1 LKGVEMEIST
11 LETSRIIRLPR
22 DRTTAV
28 TVVARRQFAYRYAYA
43 PSADASTSGEEGE
56 DYLVCREDDTTFVF
70 VLCDGVT
77 QSFLGGLG
85 ADVLGDD
92 LMSWLWDRL
101 PSTEDHAEIREALT
115 EHLDALTKT
124 ATVEIRRKPLRKDL
138 EPLHREVLDEKR
150 AAGSES
156 MFVCGRID
164 LAGGECPD
172 GRLVLAWMGDSRIRL
187 WRGQQERT
195 SELGNHF
202 HTAERWSTLHGPL
215 GGKPHVYTAPLRSE
229 PSPIVSVA
237 AYSDGLALLDQHSSL
252 PADFA
257 KDASI
262 QHLFDSPPDDISF
275 MEIWLQDSRPAWS
288 GSGEC
293 LPPDPDPLLP
303 TGSKKK
309 QRPRLAPLFI
319 GAALGIVFGVVLAFF
334 LTPSLP
340 RPEVTLGEKISVILT
355 RVDDKAD
362 PIQVTV
368 DTGQRR
374 TLWIHRNTPTVFEA
388 ANRIIFENPEGRNL
402 QDQVRVV
409 LVPEL
414 KGYVYPTDRRD
425 ESGRIVITREQAQ
438 AFLNALRAAEV
449 GGKALPDREGGERSG
464 LPTPEA
470 TSDE

>member
-1 LKGVEMEIST
+1 MEISA

-28 TVVARRQFAYRYAYA
+28 TVVARRKFAYRYAYA

-56 DYLVCREDDTTFVF
+56 DYLVCREDDMTFVF

-85 ADVLGDD
+85 ANVLGDD

-115 EHLDALTKT
+115 EHLDALTKP
-124 ATVEIRRKPLRKDL
+124 ATVEIRRKSLRKDL

-156 MFVCGRID
+156 MFVCGRFD
-164 LAGGECPD
+164 FAGKEFPD

-187 WRGQQERT
+187 WKGQQERT

-202 HTAERWSTLHGPL
+202 HTDERWSTLYGPL
-215 GGKPHVYTAPLRSE
+215 SGKPHVYTAQLRSGL
-229 PSPIVSVA
+229 SPIVSIA

-275 MEIWLQDSRPAWS
+275 MEIWLKDSPPAWS
-288 GSGEC
+288 GWSPPSGEL
-293 LPPDPDPLLP
+293 LPPGLDQ
-303 TGSKKK
+303 

-319 GAALGIVFGVVLAFF
+319 GAALGMVFGVALAFF

-340 RPEVTLGEKISVILT
+340 RPEVTLGGKMAVILT
-355 RVDDKAD
+355 RVGDKAD
-362 PIQVTV
+362 PLQVTV

-374 TLWIHRNTPTVFEA
+374 TLWIHQNTPTVFEA

-402 QDQVRVV
+402 RDQVRVV

-414 KGYVYPTDRRD
+414 KGYDYPTDRRD

-438 AFLNALRAAEV
+438 AFLKALRAAEV
-449 GGKALPDREGGERSG
+449 GGKALPYKEVGERSG

-470 TSDE
+470 TSNE